1 LRPQN
6 GRGSCDSV
14 ANLMNDVLLKLK
26 DSRVFLAVIG
36 LLLLSLLLSVLS
48 PHFLTVSNILNVLR
62 QISMIAVVA
71 IGMTY
76 VIITGGIDLSVGSV
90 LALSAVCSA
99 FLMNHGV
106 SMYLAILAGIMIGG
120 VCGFLN
126 AMLIVT
132 RINMPPFVA
141 TLAMMSVGRGLS
153 MVITE
158 GRPIYGLPAQFGFI
172 AGGYFSGI
180 PVPVLIM
187 ILLYLIGHIHLS
199 YVKTGMYFYATGGNE
214 EAARVA
220 GVDAKRVKL
229 SAYVISGFT
238 AALAGMILASRLVSI
253 EPLAGLGYEL
263 DAIAAAVIGGA
274 NLYGGEG
281 SLLGTLIGAI
291 ITGVLRN
298 GLNLLDVSP
307 YWQQVV
313 VGLVIAS
320 VVSINA
326 LRKKS

>member
-1 LRPQN
+1 MKSLLLRI
-6 GRGSCDSV
+6 
-14 ANLMNDVLLKLK
+14 K
-26 DSRVFLAVIG
+26 DSRVFLAIVG
-36 LLLLSLLLSVLS
+36 LFLLGLFLSILS

-90 LALSAVCSA
+90 LALSAVGAAS
-99 FLMNHGV
+99 FMTHGV
-106 SMYLAILAGIMIGG
+106 NVYFAALAGMMIGA

-126 AMLIVT
+126 GILIIT
-132 RINMPPFVA
+132 KIKMPPFVA

-153 MVITE
+153 MVITQ
-158 GRPIYGLPAQFGFI
+158 GTPIYGLPSEFGFL
-172 AGGYFSGI
+172 AGGYLLSI
-180 PVPVLIM
+180 PMPVIIM
-187 ILLYLIGHIHLS
+187 ILLYVVGDIHLS
-199 YVKTGMYFYATGGNE
+199 YVKTGMYYFAVGGNE

-229 SAYVISGFT
+229 SAYVISGIT
-238 AALAGMILASRLVSI
+238 AAIGGLILASRLVSV

-274 NLYGGEG
+274 SLYGGEG
-281 SLLGTLIGAI
+281 SLAGTLIGAI

-298 GLNLLDVSP
+298 GLNLLNVSP

-313 VGLVIAS
+313 VGAVIAG

-326 LRKKS
+326 LRKK

>member
-1 LRPQN
+1 
-6 GRGSCDSV
+6 
-14 ANLMNDVLLKLK
+14 MNDLLLRAKN
-26 DSRVFLAVIG
+26 SRVFLAIIG
-36 LLLLSLLLSVLS
+36 LFLLGLLLSVMS

-90 LALSAVCSA
+90 LALSAVGAA
-99 FLMNHGV
+99 FVMTHGV
-106 SMYLAILAGIMIGG
+106 NMYFATTIGLIIG
-120 VCGFLN
+120 VVCGFLN
-126 AMLIVT
+126 GILIIT
-132 RINMPPFVA
+132 KIKMPPFVA
-141 TLAMMSVGRGLS
+141 TLAMMSAGRGLS

-158 GRPIYGLPAQFGFI
+158 GRPIYGLPDQFGFI
-172 AGGYFSGI
+172 AGGYIFNI
-180 PVPVLIM
+180 PLPVIIM
-187 ILLYLIGHIHLS
+187 ILLYVIGYVHLS
-199 YVKTGMYFYATGGNE
+199 YVRTGMYYYAVGGNE
-214 EAARVA
+214 EASRVA
-220 GVDAKRVKL
+220 GVDARRVKL
-229 SAYVISGFT
+229 SAYVISGLT
-238 AALAGMILASRLVSI
+238 AAIGGMILASRLVSV

-274 NLYGGEG
+274 SLYGGEG
-281 SLLGTLIGAI
+281 SLIGTLVGAI

-313 VGLVIAS
+313 VGVVIAG

-326 LRKKS
+326 LRRK

>member
-1 LRPQN
+1 MKNILLR
-6 GRGSCDSV
+6 V
-14 ANLMNDVLLKLK
+14 K
-26 DSRVFLAVIG
+26 DSRVFLATVG
-36 LLLLSLLLSVLS
+36 LFLLGLFLSILS

-90 LALSAVCSA
+90 LALSAVCAAS
-99 FLMNHGV
+99 LMTHGV
-106 SMYLAILAGIMIGG
+106 NMYLAATAGLMIGA

-126 AMLIVT
+126 GILIVT
-132 RINMPPFVA
+132 KIKMPPFVA

-153 MVITE
+153 MVITQ
-158 GRPIYGLPAQFGFI
+158 GTPIYGLPGEFGFI
-172 AGGYFSGI
+172 AGGYLLNI
-180 PVPVLIM
+180 PMPVIIM
-187 ILLYLIGHIHLS
+187 VLLYVIGDIHLS
-199 YVKTGMYFYATGGNE
+199 YVKTGMYYFAVGGNE

-229 SAYVISGFT
+229 SAYVISGLT
-238 AALAGMILASRLVSI
+238 AAIGGMILASRLVSV

-274 NLYGGEG
+274 SLYGGEG

-298 GLNLLDVSP
+298 GLNLLNVSP

-313 VGLVIAS
+313 VGAVIAS

-326 LRKKS
+326 LRKK

>member
-1 LRPQN
+1 MK
-6 GRGSCDSV
+6 DIF
-14 ANLMNDVLLKLK
+14 LKVK

-36 LLLLSLLLSVLS
+36 LFLLSFLLSALS
-48 PHFLTVSNILNVLR
+48 PYFLTVSNILNVLR

-90 LALSAVCSA
+90 LALSAVSGA
-99 FLMNHGV
+99 FLMTHGV
-106 SMYLAILAGIMIGG
+106 SMYLAMPVGILIGAA
-120 VCGFLN
+120 CGFVN
-126 AMLIVT
+126 AILIVT
-132 RINMPPFVA
+132 WINMPPFVA

-158 GRPIYGLPAQFGFI
+158 GRPIYGLPSSFGFI
-172 AGGYFSGI
+172 AGGYVLGI

-187 ILLYLIGHIHLS
+187 VLLYLIGHIHLS
-199 YVKTGMYFYATGGNE
+199 YVRSGMYYYATGGNE

-229 SAYVISGFT
+229 SAYVISGLT
-238 AALAGMILASRLVSI
+238 AAVAGMILASRLVSI

-274 NLYGGEG
+274 DLYGGEG

-326 LRKKS
+326 LRKKC

>member
-14 ANLMNDVLLKLK
+14 ANLMKDVLLKLK

-126 AMLIVT
+126 AMLIVK
-132 RINMPPFVA
+132 RINIPTFVA

>member
-1 LRPQN
+1 MKN
-6 GRGSCDSV
+6 I
-14 ANLMNDVLLKLK
+14 LLGVK
-26 DSRVFLAVIG
+26 DSRVFLAIVG
-36 LLLLSLLLSVLS
+36 LFLLGLFLSILS

-90 LALSAVCSA
+90 LALSAVCAAS
-99 FLMNHGV
+99 FMTHGV
-106 SMYLAILAGIMIGG
+106 NMYLAALAGLMIGA

-126 AMLIVT
+126 GILIT
-132 RINMPPFVA
+132 TKIKMPPFVA

-153 MVITE
+153 MVITK
-158 GRPIYGLPAQFGFI
+158 GTPIYGLPGEFGFI
-172 AGGYFSGI
+172 AGGYLLNI
-180 PVPVLIM
+180 PMPVIIM
-187 ILLYLIGHIHLS
+187 VLLYVVGDIHLS
-199 YVKTGMYFYATGGNE
+199 YVKTGMYYFAVGGNE

-238 AALAGMILASRLVSI
+238 AAIGGLILASRLVSV

-274 NLYGGEG
+274 SLYGGEG
-281 SLLGTLIGAI
+281 SLVGTLIGAI

-298 GLNLLDVSP
+298 GLNLLNVSP

-313 VGLVIAS
+313 VGAVIAG

-326 LRKKS
+326 LRKK